1 MREAG
6 MDEKGMNTF
15 SQQMLA
21 VALYRQGRLSVGCC
35 ASLAGMNEAD
45 FIDFLNAMGVSVFGN
60 MTAEDML
67 EESKALARLARLM
80 SKLFSQGRGADA
92 ECAANDE
99 DYRNRLF
106 EVYGID

>member
-45 FIDFLNAMGVSVFGN
+45 SLIS
-60 MTAEDML
+60 
-67 EESKALARLARLM
+67 LM
-80 SKLFSQGRGADA
+80 PW
-92 ECAANDE
+92 
-99 DYRNRLF
+99 
-106 EVYGID
+106 V

>member
-45 FIDFLNAMGVSVFGN
+45 FIDFLNAMGVSVFDN

-67 EESKALARLARLM
+67 EESKALARLM